1 MAKSN
6 ISIVIRTSGL
16 IEAVSPNDTKRGWTL
31 DELYGHMGCEMIEI
45 VQPNTKSNVIEGNW
59 KNPIMICD
67 EEGILNG
74 KQINVLASFLAGQHI
89 VGDVVI
95 TESKNLR

>member
-1 MAKSN
+1 MKTTTNSLL
-6 ISIVIRTSGL
+6 IRTNGTMEIVNPSN
-16 IEAVSPNDTKRGWTL
+16 AKRGWTL

-74 KQINVLASFLAGQHI
+74 KQLNVLASFLAGQHI